1 MIMDFDTLKQ
11 KFENDNVTLVA
22 VSKTHHPKEIKKIY
36 NKGQFDFGE
45 NRVQELMEKVDLP
58 PQDIRWHMVGHL
70 QSNKVRDLVPFIHLI
85 HSLDRF
91 SLAKEIQKHAKRY
104 QRKISVLLQ
113 FKIAEEE
120 SKHGIDPDNLKQ
132 FMDECIKSDY
142 DHIKVKGVMGMAT
155 FTEDEDQ
162 IKREYKLLDEIYH
175 QLKEDY
181 FLEEDEFE
189 IKRYGMSGDY
199 QIDLDQGSNM
209 VRIGT
214 LIFGELNQCTTNG
227 RVTLPIFDT
236 TFMK

>member
-45 NRVQELMEKVDLP
+45 NRVQELMEKVDLL

-132 FMDECIKSDY
+132 FMDEFIKRDY
-142 DHIKVKGVMGMAT
+142 DHIKVKGVIGMAT
-155 FTEDEDQ
+155 VTEDEDQ
-162 IKREYKLLDEIYH
+162 IKREFKLLDEIYH

-181 FLEEDEFE
+181 FLEDDEFE
-189 IKRYGMSGDY
+189 IKSYGMSGDY
-199 QIDLDQGSNM
+199 QIALDQGSNM

-214 LIFGELNQCTTNG
+214 LIFGERNQ
-227 RVTLPIFDT
+227 
-236 TFMK
+236 

>member
-45 NRVQELMEKVDLP
+45 NRVQELMEKVDLL

-113 FKIAEEE
+113 FKSAEEE

-132 FMDECIKSDY
+132 FMDEFIKRDY
-142 DHIKVKGVMGMAT
+142 DHTFYFYVIIIAFYTFIHEFIQGVCV
-155 FTEDEDQ
+155 D
-162 IKREYKLLDEIYH
+162 
-175 QLKEDY
+175 
-181 FLEEDEFE
+181 
-189 IKRYGMSGDY
+189 S
-199 QIDLDQGSNM
+199 
-209 VRIGT
+209 
-214 LIFGELNQCTTNG
+214 
-227 RVTLPIFDT
+227 
-236 TFMK
+236 

>member
-22 VSKTHHPKEIKKIY
+22 VSKTHHPKEIEQIY

-45 NRVQELMEKVDLP
+45 NRVQELMEKVDLL
-58 PQDIRWHMVGHL
+58 PQDIRWHMVGHH

-85 HSLDRF
+85 HILDRF
-91 SLAKEIQKHAKRY
+91 SLAKEIQKHANRY

-120 SKHGIDPDNLKQ
+120 SKNGIDPDNLKQ
-132 FMDECIKSDY
+132 FMDEFIKRDY

-162 IKREYKLLDEIYH
+162 IKREFKLLDEIYH

-181 FLEEDEFE
+181 FLEDDEFE
-189 IKRYGMSGDY
+189 IKSYGMSGDY
-199 QIDLDQGSNM
+199 QIALDQGSNM

-214 LIFGELNQCTTNG
+214 LIFGERNQ
-227 RVTLPIFDT
+227 
-236 TFMK
+236 